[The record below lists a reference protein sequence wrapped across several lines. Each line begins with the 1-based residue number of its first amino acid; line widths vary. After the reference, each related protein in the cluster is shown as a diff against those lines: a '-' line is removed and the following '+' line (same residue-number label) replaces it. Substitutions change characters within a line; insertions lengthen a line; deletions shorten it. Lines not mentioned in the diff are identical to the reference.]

1 MEYLMLIVGF
11 VLLIKG
17 ADFFVDGSSA
27 IAKLFKVPS
36 IIIGL
41 TIVALGTSLPE
52 AAVSVSAAL
61 NGSNGLAIS
70 NVLGSNIMN
79 LLVVLGVSALILP
92 VKAQTVTVK
101 REIPLTICAAV
112 ILGGLLLSG
121 ASSDN
126 EPTFTITR
134 IGGGI
139 LLAMLVGYIV
149 LQVTSALRA
158 RKATCEENVSEENGK
173 KIPVWLCFIYIVG
186 GAAAIVF
193 GGDLVVDGASV
204 IAETFGMSDTL
215 IGLTVVAWGTSLPE
229 LVTSIVA
236 AGKGESDL
244 ALGNVVGSNMFN
256 IVFILGSSAL
266 ISPITVGVSAIIDTA
281 VLVVLSCMVL
291 IFAATGKRISRA
303 EGATMLLAYAGYF
316 TYILL
321 R

>member
-27 IAKLFKVPS
+27 IARLFKVPS

-41 TIVALGTSLPE
+41 TVVALGTSLPE

-92 VKAQTVTVK
+92 VKAQPVTVK
-101 REIPLTICAAV
+101 REIPLTIFAAV
-112 ILGGLLLSG
+112 LLGGLLLLG
-121 ASSDN
+121 ASFEN
-126 EPTFTITR
+126 TPTFTLTR
-134 IGGGI
+134 IGGGVLI
-139 LLAMLVGYIV
+139 AVLVGYLV
-149 LQVTSALRA
+149 LQISAALRA
-158 RKATCEENVSEENGK
+158 RKNSQGNSETETDEK
-173 KIPVWLCFIYIVG
+173 KLPLWLCIIYVVG

-193 GGDLVVDGASV
+193 GGDLVVDGASI

-256 IVFILGSSAL
+256 IVFILGASAL
-266 ISPITVGVSAIIDTA
+266 ISPITVGLTAIIDTA

-291 IFAATGKRISRA
+291 IFAATGKRISRT
-303 EGATMLLAYAGYF
+303 EGIVMLLAYAGYF
-316 TYILL
+316 AYILL